1 MKYIQKFNN
10 VIEVFKEVYVNRS
23 LYLVILFYEIYCNFP
38 TILISH
44 SISLQIL
51 DSTVNKGDLL
61 LVSKVTLAM

>member
-23 LYLVILFYEIYCNFP
+23 LYLVILSYEIHFNFP
-38 TILISH
+38 TILISQ
-44 SISLQIL
+44 ISLQIL